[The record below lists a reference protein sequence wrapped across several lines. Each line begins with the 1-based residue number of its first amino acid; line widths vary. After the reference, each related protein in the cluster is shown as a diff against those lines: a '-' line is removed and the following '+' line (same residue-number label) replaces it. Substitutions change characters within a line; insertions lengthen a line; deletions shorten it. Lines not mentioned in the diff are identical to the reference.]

1 MSNKK
6 FETRVINE
14 EILAKLSL
22 ENRYKFLN
30 DNLNFVLTDK
40 QFGFLKEVQNFCLEF
55 ERDNSITHGPDEDI
69 YDWYKDFGEKGYITR
84 QHPYECVDL
93 NYKEFGMS
101 MEFMRLLALD
111 FFDPQFAMGT
121 GATVICI
128 NPIYEHHENIGVRLE
143 ALKELVTG
151 KAIGTLLIT
160 EPERGSD
167 AVHMQ
172 TICDEGDDG
181 SLIINGSKIFNTNAP
196 KAKWA
201 VAYANA
207 EKNNGN
213 TMAQVLINTSWD
225 GWNCERVNIPFVPK
239 IFIGKEKLENLRIPK
254 DYILGGI
261 GKGREHLFEGLIPER
276 IAIAIRGISECWGAL
291 THAVIY
297 ANMRKQFGKEILL
310 FQGVG
315 FTLTDLW
322 AKTTTITHAV
332 LKFCEIYEEKIEKY
346 GGKLPSQISQAMIAS
361 ASQYKYYCAKLSEEV
376 CYQASNVMGGAGFC
390 DNTNMPDYLNIS
402 RIQEIIGGSK
412 QVQSLIMSRSLRRL
426 FKNL

>member
-1 MSNKK
+1 MK
-6 FETRVINE
+6 FEREKNI
-14 EILAKLSL
+14 K
-22 ENRYKFLN
+22 
-30 DNLNFVLTDK
+30 
-40 QFGFLKEVQNFCLEF
+40 
-55 ERDNSITHGPDEDI
+55 HGPDEDI
-69 YDWYKDFGEKGYITR
+69 YEWYPDFGEKGYITR

-93 NYKEFGMS
+93 NYKEFGMD

-128 NPIYEHHENIGVRLE
+128 NPIYEYHENVGVRLE

-172 TICDEGDDG
+172 TICDEDDDG
-181 SLIINGSKIFNTNAP
+181 SLIINGTKIFNTNAP

-239 IFIGKEKLENLRIPK
+239 LFIGKEKLENLRIPK

-261 GKGREHLFEGLIPER
+261 GKGREHLFEGLVPER

-291 THAVIY
+291 THAIIY
-297 ANMRKQFGKEILL
+297 ANMRKQFDKEILL

-315 FTLTDLW
+315 FILTDLW
-322 AKTTTITHAV
+322 AKTTALTHAV

-346 GGKLPSQISQAMIAS
+346 GKLPDNIAQS
-361 ASQYKYYCAKLSEEV
+361 MVASGSQYKYNCAKLSEEV
-376 CYQASNVMGGAGFC
+376 CYQATNVMGGAGFC
-390 DNTNMPDYLNIS
+390 DNTLMPDYLSIS

>member
-40 QFGFLKEVQNFCLEF
+40 QFEFLKEVQNFCLEF

-69 YDWYKDFGEKGYITR
+69 YDWYQDFGEKGYITR

-239 IFIGKEKLENLRIPK
+239 LFIGKEKLENLRIPK

-322 AKTTTITHAV
+322 AKITTITHAV

-346 GGKLPSQISQAMIAS
+346 GKLPDNISQSMVAS

-390 DNTNMPDYLNIS
+390 DNTLMSDYLNIS

>member
-40 QFGFLKEVQNFCLEF
+40 QFEFLKEVQNFCLEF

-69 YDWYKDFGEKGYITR
+69 YDWYQDFGEKGYITR

-93 NYKEFGMS
+93 NYKEFGMG

-239 IFIGKEKLENLRIPK
+239 LFIGKEKLENLRIPK

-322 AKTTTITHAV
+322 AKITTITHAV

-346 GGKLPSQISQAMIAS
+346 GKLPDNISQSMVAS

-390 DNTNMPDYLNIS
+390 DNTLMSDYLNIS